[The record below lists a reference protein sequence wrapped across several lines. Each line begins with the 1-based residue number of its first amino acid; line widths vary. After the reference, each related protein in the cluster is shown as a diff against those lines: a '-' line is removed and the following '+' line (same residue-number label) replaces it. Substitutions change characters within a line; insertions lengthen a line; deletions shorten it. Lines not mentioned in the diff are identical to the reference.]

1 MNSRW
6 TILTMA
12 PAIALGFTL
21 SGAAFAAEE
30 TTTTS
35 EEGDVLIV
43 EEVEGTESEARRVR
57 EADFPTPTRGMDMDK
72 VRAEFGEPAREHP
85 AVGDPPITR
94 WDYDRYSV
102 FFEYDKVLHSVVTED
117 E

>member
-6 TILTMA
+6 TILTL
-12 PAIALGFTL
+12 ALGFTL
-21 SGAAFAAEE
+21 SGAAVAADE
-30 TTTTS
+30 TTTTTR

-57 EADFPTPTRGMDMDK
+57 ETDFPTPSRGMSMDK
-72 VRAEFGEPAREHP
+72 VRAEFGEPAEEHP

-102 FFEYDKVLHSVVTED
+102 YFEYDKVLHSVVTED